1 MQIDQTFILDE
12 NGNVEYPD
20 VFLCR
25 RNHSKIGIINN
36 VENLKIVVN
45 EKSADEISFDTHKY
59 LDNIECSVWDKL
71 TDLRCVYV
79 KGFGYFEISVTTTD
93 ENEVVKSVV
102 GM

>member
-45 EKSADEISFDTHKY
+45 EKSADEISFDVHKF
-59 LDNIECSVWDKL
+59 LDGIECTVWDKL
-71 TDLRCVYV
+71 TDLRCVFV
-79 KGFGYFEISVTTTD
+79 KGFGYFEIAVSTVD
-93 ENEVVKSVV
+93 
-102 GM
+102 